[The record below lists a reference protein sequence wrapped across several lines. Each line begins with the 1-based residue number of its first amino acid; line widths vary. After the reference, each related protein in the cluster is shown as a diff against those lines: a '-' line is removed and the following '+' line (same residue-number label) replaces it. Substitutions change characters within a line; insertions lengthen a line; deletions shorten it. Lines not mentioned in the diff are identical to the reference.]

1 MKLVHIYIE
10 AHKSVRNLNVSLG
23 GNVRCIVDDHGISID
38 SRGDTSG
45 YYNGFH
51 CSAIIGVNG
60 VGKSSILDFLEAAYF
75 PTDSSGV
82 LVFQD
87 SDLKNHICEINY
99 RIKRVPLPCEVWDEF
114 EVFARRFGIALV
126 KINNVSV
133 AQSRFG
139 YLKKSKHPLV
149 QERSLERYA
158 ATKITRKRYFDNLLR
173 YLRWEQSG
181 RDLVGDVGFE
191 FAIENSLWRIPKLI
205 PEKVLTPEHQ
215 QEFDSAYE
223 SLMVERRPS
232 SADAVELYGH
242 VVSLLSVSLLVELAS
257 LAGVHKRKVLIAL
270 IFYFVRSL
278 RYHPYMDF
286 LEGIFKALES
296 LRYDENWDIFDR
308 TLGGKSDLH
317 FDSYN
322 VDVSRM
328 ASYLQDYFEVLNDI
342 ANHLSD
348 GRLSRGPNETLIV
361 MIDDFA
367 LANKIVHL
375 ASRLPRSVGSNISW
389 GWRGVSTGEM
399 ARTHIFSETY
409 NFLSAAKPG
418 NYLILIDEADLYLHP
433 EWQRSFLD
441 SYLELLQFLA
451 SPKVKPQLL
460 ITTHSPII
468 VSDFLPEDIVS
479 LTKTNDGR
487 ILVKESFGFGTNI
500 TNLFIEGMHLSS
512 TVGEHARKAIITLI
526 EKSHSHELNDLD
538 RELISRMGSKFVREY
553 LLRDD

>member
-10 AHKSVRNLNVSLG
+10 AHKAVRNLNVSLG
-23 GNVRCIVDDHGISID
+23 GNVRCNVDDHGISID
-38 SRGDTSG
+38 SRGDTSA

-60 VGKSSILDFLEAAYF
+60 VGKSSILDFLESAYF

-99 RIKRVPLPCEVWDEF
+99 RVDRAPLPCEVWDEF

-139 YLKKSKHPLV
+139 YYKKSKHFLV
-149 QERSLERYA
+149 QERSLEQYA
-158 ATKITRKRYFDNLLR
+158 ATKTVRKRYFDNLLR

-191 FAIENSLWRIPKLI
+191 FAIGNSLSRIPKLV
-205 PEKVLTPEHQ
+205 PEKFLTAEHQ
-215 QEFDSAYE
+215 AEFDSAYE
-223 SLMVERRPS
+223 RVMVELSPAS
-232 SADAVELYGH
+232 SGAVGLYEH
-242 VVSLLSVSLLVELAS
+242 VVALLSVSLLVELAS
-257 LAGVHKRKVLIAL
+257 IAGIHKRKVLIAL
-270 IFYFVRSL
+270 LFYFVKSL
-278 RYHPYMDF
+278 RYHPYMDC
-286 LEGIFKALES
+286 LEGISRALES
-296 LRYDENWDIFDR
+296 LRYDENWEIFAR
-308 TLGGKSDLH
+308 TLGDKSDLH
-317 FDSYN
+317 LDSFDFDISEMH
-322 VDVSRM
+322 SR
-328 ASYLQDYFEVLNDI
+328 LQDYLEVLNDI

-348 GRLSRGPNETLIV
+348 GRVSCGPNETLIILV
-361 MIDDFA
+361 DEFA

-375 ASRLPRSVGSNISW
+375 ASRLPRGVGSNISW

-409 NFLSAAKPG
+409 NFLSASKPG
-418 NYLILIDEADLYLHP
+418 NYVILIDEADLYLHP

-441 SYLELLQFLA
+441 SYLKLLQCAA
-451 SPKVKPQLL
+451 SPNVKPQLL

-479 LTKTNDGR
+479 LAKGNDGR
-487 ILVKESFGFGTNI
+487 VLVKESFGFGTNI

-526 EKSHSHELNDLD
+526 EKSHSHTLNELD
-538 RELISRMGSKFVREY
+538 RELIKRMGSRFVREY
-553 LLRDD
+553 LLKDD